1 MAQWLTKYG
10 TMGKAL
16 IAQRD
21 EKEYAAF
28 LREQSLSGDHSF
40 LLSAISHSNL
50 RTSVREVLEE
60 LITGN
65 LRRPNHRPTT
75 DYTAMKGAFRAL
87 RVLDLEAA
95 GWDKRDAAIEEAK
108 KQLHCSS
115 STIEKALG
123 KYEDLIRG
131 TDPSHL
137 TDERIV
143 ELHRHR

>member
-1 MAQWLTKYG
+1 MADAKYG

-87 RVLDLEAA
+87 RVLDLEAGNYRQQRQA
-95 GWDKRDAAIEEAK
+95 HRDRIQALI
-108 KQLHCSS
+108 CSCRAFRCNYSGRCRHTCARPLGSQS
-115 STIEKALG
+115 S
-123 KYEDLIRG
+123 
-131 TDPSHL
+131 
-137 TDERIV
+137 
-143 ELHRHR
+143 